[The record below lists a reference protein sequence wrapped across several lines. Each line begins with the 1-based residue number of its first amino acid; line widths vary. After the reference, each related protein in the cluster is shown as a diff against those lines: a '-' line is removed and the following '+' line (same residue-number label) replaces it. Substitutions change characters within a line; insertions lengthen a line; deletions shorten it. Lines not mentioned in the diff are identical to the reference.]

1 MKGLVSDELKLEGIC
16 EQPGGYKKVFTS
28 SGFTSILWSKDK
40 KILTIAGKDSE
51 QLKETLC
58 SMLIGDHTALNPKQV
73 GVTEEPNHRCQ
84 KTHACRCPDYS
95 LDIESLHS
103 GQMIHGQVIRTLGE
117 SITKVNEMLSE
128 LKDLDLVHQ
137 NTMLKIGEGNLC
149 RISTCN
155 DR

>member
-16 EQPGGYKKVFTS
+16 EQPGGYKNVFTS

-51 QLKETLC
+51 QLKGTLC

-73 GVTEEPNHRCQ
+73 DVTEEPNHRCQ
-84 KTHACRCPDYS
+84 KTHASRCPDYS

-128 LKDLDLVHQ
+128 LKDLVHQ
-137 NTMLKIGEGNLC
+137 NTMLKIGESNLC